1 MVSTPVLAMTSTK
14 QDIPQEQSI
23 ILSNEENEEI
33 PLFEEASD
41 TSDVLILIPNHEE
54 VVVLETMEK
63 YTKVEFTDEETEDVF
78 LGYVSNDFLELD
90 DIEFSSETS
99 SGNKETDESVLEDG
113 TIDENETDESALEND
128 TIDENETDESAL
140 ENDTIDENETDE
152 SALEDDTIDENET
165 DESALDDDTID
176 ENEETEGTE
185 ENLSEV
191 EPEEHADDDQQ
202 VPTEE
207 ELQES
212 QKKSNNLEEDETK
225 EVDEVEKQETK
236 NDDSVSEEEITEEKN
251 TPAKTNFVQTMSK
264 KVTTYNGV
272 ALKNKTK
279 VYQKTSRDSKVLKSY
294 DQGSI
299 LKYQSHS
306 SNWYTATVKVNGKW
320 QLGFIPV
327 SDVENIKN
335 QQTIY
340 HGTAVKNPTKVYQ
353 KASTGSK
360 TLKSYS
366 QGSVLKYK
374 SFSSNWYKAT
384 IYVNGK
390 RKTGYIHKNHVSNA
404 VSKLKTYHGI
414 GLKTPTPVYQKASTG
429 SKVLKSYKQGTILKY
444 ESFTS
449 NWYEATVY
457 INGKR
462 TKGYIHKSH
471 VENVGGSQSNLEG
484 IAKTTTKIYSK
495 ASTNSSALKSYTKGS
510 VLKYR
515 TFSSGFYE
523 ATIYING
530 KKTTGYIDKRNV
542 ENVLKKPKTLK
553 GSALK
558 HPTRVFKSASKS
570 SGVLKD
576 YSFGSSLKFQ
586 TFTNEWYKAKVYI
599 NGKPTNGYIH
609 INDVSVGDFEV
620 NTNYGYSFKEMVD
633 KQMKAD
639 PQSNGQGTIKASR
652 GEVEFY
658 ANPNNFPVA
667 TNEFFQF
674 LVLSG
679 PAGLDAAEVNKKILN
694 HTAGSLQGTA
704 QYFINAGKQ
713 FNINEAYLIAHALHE
728 TGNGRSDLA
737 VGIPVDANGKVTR
750 NSKGEIAKTS
760 KTKHKVYNMYGY
772 GAYDGCAVECGA
784 KYAFD
789 KGWFSPEESIIG
801 GASSIHS
808 YIKRGQ
814 DTLYKMRWNPVSP
827 GYPQYATH
835 VQWATAQ
842 TGRLYDVYQL
852 LDSYTALFDVPEFTN
867 HRDYKDGV
875 YGRVATSSSSLNFR
889 SGPSTSYGKVGN
901 LPKGAKVQI
910 VGSET
915 NGWYNVKYN
924 GTSGWVSATY
934 INLIY

>member
-1 MVSTPVLAMTSTK
+1 LSAFVLVFHMVSTPVFAMTTTE
-14 QDIPQEQSI
+14 QDIPPEKSI
-23 ILSNEENEEI
+23 ILANEENEEI
-33 PLFEEASD
+33 PLFEEATD
-41 TSDVLILIPNHEE
+41 TSDVLILLSNNEE
-54 VVVLETMEK
+54 VIVLETLEE
-63 YTKVEFTDEETEDVF
+63 YSQVEFTDKETEEVF
-78 LGYVSNDFLELD
+78 LGYVSNEFLELD
-90 DIEFSSETS
+90 DTESSSETS
-99 SGNKETDESVLEDG
+99 SENEEATEEP
-113 TIDENETDESALEND
+113 TNETDESGQED
-128 TIDENETDESAL
+128 VSIDENE
-140 ENDTIDENETDE
+140 DT
-152 SALEDDTIDENET
+152 EDTV
-165 DESALDDDTID
+165 
-176 ENEETEGTE
+176 GTE
-185 ENLSEV
+185 EEQSDVESEEQV
-191 EPEEHADDDQQ
+191 EENQQ
-202 VPTEE
+202 VTEDEVSELPEE

-212 QKKSNNLEEDETK
+212 PEEANDPQEDEAK
-225 EVDEVEKQETK
+225 EVDEIEEQETE
-236 NDDSVSEEEITEEKN
+236 NDESVSEEEITEEKS
-251 TPAKTNFVQTMSK
+251 TPMMARTFQTMSK

-272 ALKNKTK
+272 ALKNKTN

-299 LKYQSHS
+299 LKYESHS

-320 QLGFIPV
+320 QNGFIHA

-335 QQTIY
+335 QQTTY
-340 HGTAVKNPTKVYQ
+340 HGTALKSPTKVYQ

-360 TLKSYS
+360 TLKSYA
-366 QGSVLKYK
+366 QGSVLKYQ

-384 IYVNGK
+384 VYVNGK
-390 RKTGYIHKNHVSNA
+390 RNTGYIHKSHVENA
-404 VSKLKTYHGI
+404 VNKQTTYHGI
-414 GLKTPTPVYQKASTG
+414 GLKIPTPVYQDASTG
-429 SKVLKSYKQGTILKY
+429 SKVLKSYDQGTILKY
-444 ESFTS
+444 TSFTS

-457 INGKR
+457 IKGKP

-484 IAKTTTKIYSK
+484 IANTTTKIYSK
-495 ASTNSSALKSYTKGS
+495 ASTNASTLKSYSTGS

-515 TFSSGFYE
+515 TFSSAFYE
-523 ATIYING
+523 ATVYVNG
-530 KKTTGYIDKRNV
+530 KKTTGYIDKRQV
-542 ENVLKKPKTLK
+542 ENAVSNPKTLK

-558 HPTRVFKSASKS
+558 HPTNVYKSASKS
-570 SGVLKD
+570 SGTLKD
-576 YSFGSSLKFQ
+576 YTFGSTLKFE
-586 TFTNEWYKAKVYI
+586 TFTNDWYKAKVYI

-609 INDVSVGDFEV
+609 INDVTVGDFEL
-620 NTNYGYSFKEMVD
+620 TTDYDYSFKEMVD
-633 KQMKAD
+633 KQMNAD
-639 PQSNGQGTIKASR
+639 PQSNGQGTIDASR

-658 ANPNNFPVA
+658 SNPKNFQVG

-713 FNINEAYLIAHALHE
+713 FNMNEAYLIAHALHE
-728 TGNGRSDLA
+728 TGNGKSQLA
-737 VGIPVDANGKVTR
+737 VGIPVDGNGKVTKD
-750 NSKGEIAKTS
+750 SKGNIAKTS
-760 KTKHKVYNMYGY
+760 KTKHTVYNMYGY

-789 KGWFSPEESIIG
+789 KGWFSPEQSIIG

-842 TGRLYDVYQL
+842 TDRLYDVYQL
-852 LDSYTALFDVPEFTN
+852 LDSYTALFDVPVFEN

-875 YGRVATSSSSLNFR
+875 YGTVATSSSSLNFR
-889 SGPSTSYGKVGN
+889 SGPSTGYGKVGS

-924 GTSGWVSATY
+924 GTSGWVSASY

>member
-1 MVSTPVLAMTSTK
+1 MVSTPVFAMTTTE
-14 QDIPQEQSI
+14 QDNPPEKSI
-23 ILSNEENEEI
+23 ILSNDENEEI

-41 TSDVLILIPNHEE
+41 TSDVLILLPNNEE
-54 VVVLETMEK
+54 VIVLETLEE
-63 YTKVEFTDEETEDVF
+63 YSQVEFTDEETEEVF
-78 LGYVSNDFLELD
+78 LGFVSNDFLELD
-90 DIEFSSETS
+90 DNELSSETS
-99 SGNKETDESVLEDG
+99 SENEEITEEP
-113 TIDENETDESALEND
+113 TNETDELGQEDDS
-128 TIDENETDESAL
+128 IHENE
-140 ENDTIDENETDE
+140 DTVD
-152 SALEDDTIDENET
+152 
-165 DESALDDDTID
+165 
-176 ENEETEGTE
+176 TE
-185 ENLSEV
+185 EEQSDAESEEQV
-191 EPEEHADDDQQ
+191 EEDQLVTEESQEL
-202 VPTEE
+202 PEE

-212 QKKSNNLEEDETK
+212 LDESNDPQEDETK
-225 EVDEVEKQETK
+225 EVDKQEIE
-236 NDDSVSEEEITEEKN
+236 NDESVSEEEEEIAEKKE
-251 TPAKTNFVQTMSK
+251 TLSQKRSIATMSK

-272 ALKNKTK
+272 ALKNKTN

-299 LKYQSHS
+299 LKYESHS

-320 QLGFIPV
+320 QNGFIHR
-327 SDVENIKN
+327 SDVENIKD
-335 QQTIY
+335 QQTTY
-340 HGTAVKNPTKVYQ
+340 HGTALKSPTKVYQ

-366 QGSVLKYK
+366 QGSVLKYQ
-374 SFSSNWYKAT
+374 SFSSNWYEAT
-384 IYVNGK
+384 VYVNGK
-390 RKTGYIHKNHVSNA
+390 RKTGYIHKSHVENA
-404 VSKLKTYHGI
+404 VGKQTTYHGI
-414 GLKTPTPVYQKASTG
+414 GLKIPTHVYQDASTS
-429 SKVLKSYKQGTILKY
+429 SKVLKSYEQGTILKF

-457 INGKR
+457 IKGKP

-471 VENVGGSQSNLEG
+471 VEKVGGSQDNLEG
-484 IAKTTTKIYSK
+484 IAETTTKIYSK
-495 ASTNSSALKSYTKGS
+495 ASTNASTLKSYSKGS

-515 TFSSGFYE
+515 TFSSAFYE
-523 ATIYING
+523 ATVYVNG
-530 KKTTGYIDKRNV
+530 KKKTGYIDKRQV
-542 ENVLKKPKTLK
+542 ENAVKNPKTLK

-558 HPTRVFKSASKS
+558 HPTNVYRDASKS

-576 YSFGSSLKFQ
+576 YTFGSTLKFE
-586 TFTNEWYKAKVYI
+586 TFTNEWYEAKVYI
-599 NGKPTNGYIH
+599 NGKPTYGYIH
-609 INDVSVGDFEV
+609 INDVTVGDFEM
-620 NTNYGYSFKEMVD
+620 TTDYDYSFKEMVD
-633 KQMKAD
+633 KQMDAD
-639 PQSNGQGTIKASR
+639 PQSNGQGTIDASR

-658 ANPNNFPVA
+658 SNPNNFPVG

-728 TGNGRSDLA
+728 TGNGKSKLA
-737 VGIPVDANGKVTR
+737 LGIPVDGNGKVTKDS
-750 NSKGEIAKTS
+750 NGNVAKTS
-760 KTKHKVYNMYGY
+760 KTKHTVYNMYGY
-772 GAYDGCAVECGA
+772 GAYDGCALECGA

-842 TGRLYDVYQL
+842 TDRLYDVYQL
-852 LDSYTALFDVPEFTN
+852 LDSYTALFDVPEFEN

-875 YGRVATSSSSLNFR
+875 YGTVATNSSSLNFR
-889 SGPSTSYGKVGN
+889 SGPSTSYGKVGS

-924 GTSGWVSATY
+924 GTSGWVSASY